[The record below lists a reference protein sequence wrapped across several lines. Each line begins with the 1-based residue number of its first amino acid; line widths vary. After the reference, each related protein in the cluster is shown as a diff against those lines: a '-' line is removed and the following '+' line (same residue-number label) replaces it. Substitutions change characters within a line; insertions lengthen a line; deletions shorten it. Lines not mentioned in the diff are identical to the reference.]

1 MENAAV
7 QRLARVLKN
16 EKKLAEFG
24 GTGSNFVG
32 ESGDLEE
39 HSGADSDIFGIES
52 NSVSGYEED
61 ESILTSVRPPTC
73 KRDQDGRGDRKGSA
87 ELDFEEAALGQVRQG
102 QHSGRC
108 ATHVPPNCGTSKSRD
123 FYKKMTNNENKT
135 NGQRA
140 KLSCLLFRVV
150 FDR

>member
-87 ELDFEEAALGQVRQG
+87 ELDFEEAALGQIRQG
-102 QHSGRC
+102 QHSSEPLGWTETTSLTAC
-108 ATHVPPNCGTSKSRD
+108 DQKVWGCPYNDAATWH
-123 FYKKMTNNENKT
+123 
-135 NGQRA
+135 
-140 KLSCLLFRVV
+140 
-150 FDR
+150 